1 MILLDTCVL
10 LWLAADPSAISAR
23 ATEFIGNTPQGLFVS
38 AISAFEVGQKAAAGK
53 LSLPR
58 PVDAWFAAMMRWHGL
73 HEIPVSG
80 AIAARATLLSAIHRD
95 PFDRI
100 LIATAQEHRLPIL
113 TPDATIAKY
122 PNLDTL
128 W

>member
-1 MILLDTCVL
+1 MMLLDTCVL
-10 LWLAADPSAISAR
+10 LWLAADTTAISAR
-23 ATEFIGNTPQGLFVS
+23 AVELIRNTPEGLFVS
-38 AISAFEVGQKAAAGK
+38 AISALEVGQKAAAGK

-58 PVDAWFAAMMRWHGL
+58 PVDAWFAAMVQWHGL

-80 AIAARATLLSAIHRD
+80 VIAARATLLPAIHGD
-95 PFDRI
+95 PFDRL
-100 LIATAQEHRLPIL
+100 LIATAQEHQLKLL

-122 PNLDTL
+122 PNLDVF

>member
-1 MILLDTCVL
+1 MMLLDTCVL
-10 LWLAADPSAISAR
+10 LWLAADTTAISAR
-23 ATEFIGNTPQGLFVS
+23 AAELIRNTPEGLFVS
-38 AISAFEVGQKAAAGK
+38 AISAFEVGQKTAAGK

-58 PVDAWFAAMMRWHGL
+58 PVDAWFDAMLQWHGL

-80 AIAARATLLSAIHRD
+80 MIAARATLLPAIHRD
-95 PFDRI
+95 PFDRL
-100 LIATAQEHRLPIL
+100 LIATAQEHQLQLL

-122 PNLDTL
+122 PNLETL

>member
-10 LWLAADPSAISAR
+10 LWMAADTTVISAQASELIR
-23 ATEFIGNTPQGLFVS
+23 STPQGLFVS

-58 PVDAWFAAMMRWHGL
+58 PVDAWFAAMMQWHGL

-80 AIAARATLLSAIHRD
+80 VIAARATLLPAIHRD

-100 LIATAQEHRLPIL
+100 LIATAQQHQLKLL

-122 PNLDTL
+122 PNLDVF

>member
-1 MILLDTCVL
+1 MV
-10 LWLAADPSAISAR
+10 
-23 ATEFIGNTPQGLFVS
+23 Q
-38 AISAFEVGQKAAAGK
+38 
-53 LSLPR
+53 
-58 PVDAWFAAMMRWHGL
+58 WHGL

-80 AIAARATLLSAIHRD
+80 AIAARATLLPAIHRD
-95 PFDRI
+95 PFNRI
-100 LIATAQEHRLPIL
+100 LIATAQEHRLKIV

>member
-1 MILLDTCVL
+1 MMLLDTCVL
-10 LWLAADPSAISAR
+10 LWLAADTTAISAR
-23 ATEFIGNTPQGLFVS
+23 ATELIRSTPEGLFVS

-58 PVDAWFAAMMRWHGL
+58 PVDAWFAAMVQWHGL

-80 AIAARATLLSAIHRD
+80 VIAARATLLPAIHRD
-95 PFDRI
+95 PFDRL
-100 LIATAQEHRLPIL
+100 LIATAQEHRLQLL